1 MRENHEILPSFRQ
14 FWQKNLICFVLV
26 RSECQK
32 PSFAVLFVSARRSF
46 VTRILLQATDS
57 MGSITGDNR
66 TGAPRVR
73 RYHLLPLP
81 GTKRGIR
88 IFLDRL
94 QLLNILDQVLL
105 FIIYLLPVPGT
116 KSGIRIFLDRL
127 QLLNILD
134 QVYYFPQ
141 CCGSGSGIRCLFDPW
156 IRDPE

>member
-1 MRENHEILPSFRQ
+1 MWEHLSEGWP
-14 FWQKNLICFVLV
+14 LIKYVSKLEYKMSLKIRMIVVRKFNKKFVHSL
-26 RSECQK
+26 
-32 PSFAVLFVSARRSF
+32 A
-46 VTRILLQATDS
+46 ILLQATDS

-105 FIIYLLPVPGT
+105 FSKHLYISITNVTLL
-116 KSGIRIFLDRL
+116 
-127 QLLNILD
+127 Q
-134 QVYYFPQ
+134 
-141 CCGSGSGIRCLFDPW
+141 
-156 IRDPE
+156 